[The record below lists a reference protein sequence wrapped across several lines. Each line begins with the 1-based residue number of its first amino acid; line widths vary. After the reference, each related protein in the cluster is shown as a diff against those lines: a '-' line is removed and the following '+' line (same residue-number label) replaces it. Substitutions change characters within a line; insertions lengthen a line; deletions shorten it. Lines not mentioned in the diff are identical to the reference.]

1 MKTITESTHTF
12 TEKHTTKL
20 FYSVFRYL
28 HNANPIRVSCFT
40 TKKKCVGLSYRI
52 SQTLCGGDAFSK
64 FIVFKYSTISQ
75 SYTHKLISNWSNG
88 FADSSF
94 FIRGWCDKCMQCVYL
109 PTTLNVYES
118 DIFGSVFIWHSY
130 VPESDIC
137 GYLICSVHID
147 GFSRR
152 STCVWKEE

>member
-1 MKTITESTHTF
+1 M
-12 TEKHTTKL
+12 
-20 FYSVFRYL
+20 
-28 HNANPIRVSCFT
+28 
-40 TKKKCVGLSYRI
+40 
-52 SQTLCGGDAFSK
+52 
-64 FIVFKYSTISQ
+64 
-75 SYTHKLISNWSNG
+75 
-88 FADSSF
+88 
-94 FIRGWCDKCMQCVYL
+94 VYL

-152 STCVWKEE
+152 KTCEK